1 MTSKNIGCKEEID
14 AAINGLHP
22 DLKLLLDAIK
32 LSVSSGAL
40 KHEYKTDDNGNLI
53 WGGRIFYDFTVSMPD
68 KYGSTYRALLEE
80 NGINYDK
87 TYAKTSTQGI
97 GLDKTPK
104 ILFLSARAQG
114 KDFIAHIKDFMRYC
128 ETADLAAP
136 MLKDRE
142 ETIRRLLNGE
152 FDRAITQ
159 PKIPLQDQAL
169 IVQEVRRIKE
179 VIGLYPYRK
188 TQTDPFENFSVHS
201 TLSDIEKLLQSA
213 PTNIDLLQLKAWLL
227 NTSNKREEALAIAE
241 KIYAQSPEHS
251 DVITTYASVLNSLD
265 RTDEAVEILKQGK
278 SVQPESP
285 VILLKLGMYLSG
297 LGQYDE
303 AIEALKAAIQKDSEY
318 IPAYLYLGQAYFH
331 LKQYQK
337 SESVLRRALKIS
349 PNDTKLVVALNQALY
364 GMGRFEEG
372 EDLILSQVNETAL
385 PDVHS
390 NFMRAIREFKKGD
403 FDTAISVITE
413 YIAAL
418 DENPLSDE
426 GDKAKAL
433 NNLANLFEVNYGKTR
448 DKKHLTLAK
457 EYYERALDLSEN
469 NETALFKVAFFCF
482 IDGELETS
490 KSCLEKLLT
499 FDDYKEL
506 GFSAKDEI
514 YASLS
519 QSVQDYFPDA
529 DYRLP
534 LLWYLEKEPESILIL
549 VGLARSYLN
558 ERDIKQANIYID
570 KALDVAGKLDPEKL
584 SVMSTSVIMLL
595 VNSLINNGEISPDHN
610 GHQGGI
616 LTLLSI
622 FSSKEAKKI
631 ESTIWRKALKLKCV
645 LTLEEGIAEQDGA
658 MIRSAIPDFELL
670 LKDTLRHSD
679 LESWR
684 GVNVDLARAYLA
696 LWDLEQDIDD
706 LKNTISYAKKAVEE
720 FSKEEEY
727 EGWFSLSNTI
737 AEKLLQFGIAQEDVK
752 PLEEASR
759 TYNDILQSLEEENQV
774 WLECQFQFARTL
786 QEIGFLTSNPAKY
799 LEAANLFKTVLEI
812 DQRSGD
818 IKDYSS
824 SLYGAGLCLL
834 QYCKLSEE
842 LDKDLLKES
851 IACFSEIVQIQSV
864 EDDPVQFATMYELY
878 GDGLA
883 LLGKANGDQS
893 LIARAVEAY
902 KKSVKGYKSADCKD
916 DVVRLTDM
924 LCELN

>member
-1 MTSKNIGCKEEID
+1 MTSKNLGCKEEID
-14 AAINGLHP
+14 AALNGLHP

-104 ILFLSARAQG
+104 ILFLSAREQG

-142 ETIRRLLNGE
+142 KTIKRLLNGE
-152 FDRAITQ
+152 FDRTIVQ
-159 PKIPLQDQAL
+159 PTIPLQDQAL

-179 VIGLYPYRK
+179 IIGLYPYRK
-188 TQTDPFENFSVHS
+188 TQTDPFGNFNVHS
-201 TLSDIEKLLQSA
+201 TLNDLEKLLRSA
-213 PTNIDLLQLKAWLL
+213 PENIDFLQLKAWLL
-227 NTSNKREEALAIAE
+227 NTSKKQAEALAITE
-241 KIYAQSPEHS
+241 KIYAQSPEHA
-251 DVITTYASVLNSLD
+251 DVITTYASVLNGLD

-278 SVQPESP
+278 SAQPESP

-318 IPAYLYLGQAYFH
+318 MPAYLYLGQAYFH

-372 EDLILSQVNETAL
+372 DDLVLSQVDEAVL

-390 NFMRAIREFKKGD
+390 NFMKAVREFKKGD
-403 FDTAISVITE
+403 FDTAVSVITE
-413 YIAAL
+413 YIAVL

-448 DKKHLTLAK
+448 DKKHFTLAK
-457 EYYERALDLSEN
+457 EYYERALDLSAH

-482 IDGELETS
+482 IDGDLETS
-490 KSCLEKLLT
+490 KFCLNKLSE
-499 FDDYKEL
+499 FGSYKEL
-506 GFSAKDEI
+506 KFSAKDEL
-514 YASLS
+514 YSSFA
-519 QSVQDYFPDA
+519 QSVQNYFPDA

-558 ERDIKQANIYID
+558 ERDIEQANIYID
-570 KALDVAGKLDPEKL
+570 KALDAAGKLDPEKL
-584 SVMSTSVIMLL
+584 SVMSTSAIMLL
-595 VNSLINNGEISPDHN
+595 VNSLINNGEVSPDHHA
-610 GHQGGI
+610 HQGGI
-616 LTLLSI
+616 VKLLSI

-645 LTLEEGIAEQDGA
+645 LTLEEGIAEQDEA
-658 MIRSAIPDFELL
+658 MIRSAIPDLEVL

-679 LESWR
+679 PENWR
-684 GVNVDLARAYLA
+684 GFNLDLARACLA
-696 LWDLEQDIDD
+696 LWDLEQDIND

-727 EGWFSLSNTI
+727 DGWLKLSNII
-737 AEKLLQFGIAQEDVK
+737 AEKLFQFGIAKEDVK
-752 PLEEASR
+752 PLEEASK
-759 TYNDILQSLEEENQV
+759 TYNDILQTLEEESQV

-799 LEAANLFKTVLEI
+799 LEAANIFNTVLEI

-851 IACFSEIVQIQSV
+851 IACFSEIVQTQSAK
-864 EDDPVQFATMYELY
+864 DDPVQFATMYELY

-883 LLGKANGDQS
+883 LLGKASGDQS
-893 LIARAVEAY
+893 LIDQACVAY
-902 KKSVKGYKSADCKD
+902 QNAIEGFKAANCND
-916 DVVRLTDM
+916 DVFFD
-924 LCELN
+924 